1 MAANY
6 SLEPSN
12 AEREGGPLTL
22 TEALGAEIRAEA
34 AAQRITIAELAKR
47 ADVNRS
53 SLYTW
58 IDAKTAFPV
67 QGLEAVANVL
77 RVRAS
82 ELVARAEQRSRALDS

>member
-1 MAANY
+1 MN
-6 SLEPSN
+6 
-12 AEREGGPLTL
+12 L

-82 ELVARAEQRSRALDS
+82 ELIARAEHRSRTHRSTTTAGQ